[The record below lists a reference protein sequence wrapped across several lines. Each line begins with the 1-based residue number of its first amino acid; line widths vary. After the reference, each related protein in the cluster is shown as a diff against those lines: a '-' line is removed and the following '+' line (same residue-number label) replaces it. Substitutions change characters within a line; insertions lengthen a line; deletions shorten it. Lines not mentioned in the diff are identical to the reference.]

1 MRIGTVLPALFA
13 LMLLLTVSALM
24 LPIVGDVQQRVDGQA
39 ASRDARAA
47 RAVFAALQVLRV
59 ERGPTR
65 STLERTDPASA
76 DFIANTSELRAKS
89 EIALATVLRECAIT
103 DCVGT
108 EREILAGL
116 SASIDKVVTIRK
128 EVDAAFRV
136 LLSDRRP
143 SISRDFNAAST
154 DLIDRLEEMFNVLG
168 DKVRTFDAETA
179 ELIEIRQLA
188 WLARDGIGL
197 ERNFLSEGLIANGL
211 SSAAQKRVT
220 ELHAQA
226 EVTWPVV
233 RRLAA
238 RAGVPEDISEIVR
251 AAHEEAFEK
260 YGKMRESVYQAL
272 ISGQPPRISS
282 DGLIRSSNTALD
294 RLAEVSNVALAV
306 AERHVVLKVDEA
318 THGLVLHGVLLV
330 LALLVGFAGF
340 SIVVRR
346 VTRPIAGLT
355 AGMRQL
361 ADGKF
366 DVVLPGFGR
375 KDEIGDIA
383 AAVETFK
390 VKAAEKSQLEA
401 DAQQRRQNA
410 ESQAQ
415 TTAAEQQAKA
425 AEQRDRAAEEQ
436 ARVVQSLAQGLK
448 SLADGDLTFRLT
460 DGFTDAYRQIM
471 EDFNTAMSRLQE
483 TIQAIAGAACEVASA
498 SVEISTGTTDL
509 SQRTEEQAASL
520 EETSA
525 SMEQISS
532 TVKRNADNAQ
542 QAKQFAEG
550 TREVADRGGQ
560 VVAEAV
566 GAMSRIEESS
576 RKVADIITVIDEI
589 ARQTN
594 LLALNAAVEAA
605 RAGEAGRGFAVVAS
619 EVRSLAQRSSQA
631 AKNIKDLIT
640 NSSGQVKEG
649 VHLVNKAGAAL
660 SDIVESIKKV
670 ADIVSGIAAAST
682 EQSTGID
689 HVNTALSQMDGV
701 TQQNSAL
708 VEQNAAAAKTLE
720 GQSRAMDQSVRFFRL
735 GAADA
740 APVVSLMRVATDATH
755 RRPAKWPARATP
767 ARRGGGPVG
776 GM

>member
-1 MRIGTVLPALFA
+1 MRIGTVLPALLA
-13 LMLLLTVSALM
+13 LMLLLTVGALM
-24 LPIVGDVQQRVDGQA
+24 LPIFNDVQQRVDGQA
-39 ASRDARAA
+39 ASHDARAA

-76 DFIANTSELRAKS
+76 EFIATTSELRARS
-89 EIALATVLRECAIT
+89 EVALAAVLRECAVT
-103 DCVGT
+103 DCIGA
-108 EREILAGL
+108 EREIFSGL
-116 SASIDKVVTIRK
+116 SASIDKLVAVRK
-128 EVDAAFRV
+128 EVDAALRV
-136 LLSDRRP
+136 LLSGRR
-143 SISRDFNAAST
+143 SNIARDFSAAST

-197 ERNFLSEGLIANGL
+197 ERNFLSEGLTANGL
-211 SSAAQKRVT
+211 SPAAQKRAT

-226 EVTWPVV
+226 AVTWPVV

-238 RAGVPEDISEIVR
+238 RAGVPEDIRETVR

-260 YGKMRESVYQAL
+260 YEKMREGVYQAI
-272 ISGQPPRISS
+272 ISGQPARISS
-282 DGLIRSSNTALD
+282 DALIRSSNTALD

-306 AERHVVLKVDEA
+306 AERHIVLKVDEA
-318 THGLVLHGVLLV
+318 THDLILHGVLLV
-330 LALLVGFAGF
+330 LAVLVGFAGY

-346 VTRPIAGLT
+346 VTRPIARLT

-361 ADGKF
+361 ADGNF
-366 DVVLPGFGR
+366 DVVLPGLGR

-390 VKAAEKSQLEA
+390 VKAAEKSKLEA
-401 DAQQRRQNA
+401 DEGRRRQTA
-410 ESQAQ
+410 EAEAR
-415 TTAAEQQAKA
+415 TKAAEQQAKA
-425 AEQRDRAAEEQ
+425 AEERAKAAEEQ

-460 DGFTDAYRQIM
+460 EDFTDAYRQIM
-471 EDFNTAMSRLQE
+471 DDFNTAMSRLQE
-483 TIQAIAGAACEVASA
+483 TIQAIAVAAGEVASA
-498 SVEISTGTTDL
+498 SAEISTGTTDL

-532 TVKRNADNAQ
+532 TVKKNANNAQ
-542 QAKQFAEG
+542 QAKKFADC
-550 TREVADRGGQ
+550 TREVANRGGQ

-576 RKVADIITVIDEI
+576 RKIADIITVIDEI

-619 EVRSLAQRSSQA
+619 EVRTLAQRSSQA
-631 AKNIKDLIT
+631 AKDIKGLIT
-640 NSSGQVKEG
+640 NSTGQVKEG

-660 SDIVESIKKV
+660 TDIVESIKEV
-670 ADIVSGIAAAST
+670 ADIVSDIAAAST
-682 EQSTGID
+682 EQSTGIGQ
-689 HVNTALSQMDGV
+689 VNTALSQMDGV
-701 TQQNSAL
+701 TQQNSAM
-708 VEQNAAAAKTLE
+708 VQQNAAAAKTLE
-720 GQSRAMDQSVRFFRL
+720 GQSRAMNQSVRFFRF
-735 GAADA
+735 GVAQAADA
-740 APVVSLMRVATDATH
+740 APAVRLMRIAADATH
-755 RRPAKWPARATP
+755 RRPTKWPARATASTP
-767 ARRGGGPVG
+767 ID
-776 GM
+776 